1 MNKKLA
7 RGIPAGLLSFVL
19 AVTTVGA
26 APAPAPSVLHAGD
39 RAALV
44 ALYNATDGPNW
55 VNNTNWLTDRPMGA
69 WYGVTTDDDGRVTG
83 LDLHDNELR
92 GQIPPELKSLSDLVH
107 LRLSDNR
114 LNGQIPPELGS
125 LFNLRHLYLNGNSL
139 DGRIP
144 PGLGRLSNLV
154 ILHLGA
160 NSLSGPIPPELG
172 RLSDIRQLFLNDN
185 NLSGQIWPEL
195 GGLFYLELLHLTNNE
210 LSGQIPPEL
219 AGLSEL
225 TDLLLQGNR
234 TFTCPLDDAAF
245 REWLKGIKNRRGLF
259 CSYAEDRAALV
270 ALYNATDGPN
280 WRDNTNWL
288 ADGPLAAW
296 YGVTTDDWGRVTGL
310 KLRSNA
316 LNGQIPPELGSLS
329 NLTSLDLGG
338 NALSGQIPPE
348 LGGLSELTLLF
359 LYNNDLTGRI
369 PPELG
374 SLSNLTRLSLGGNEL
389 SGQIPPE
396 LGSLFNLRFLFLDG
410 NELSGP
416 IPSELVDL
424 ESREV
429 LSLDGNRLVGEDS
442 FGRFPGSPWD
452 IGRPWWNIDWRS
464 SAPVLGRLVAAPI
477 LVLVLFAL
485 VDIPGTRRTWD
496 WSGTRVGR
504 QRRPRGLP
512 FS

>member
-69 WYGVTTDDDGRVTG
+69 WYGVTTDDDGRVTELG
-83 LDLHDNELR
+83 LHGNELR
-92 GQIPPELKSLSDLVH
+92 GQIPPELRVLSDLVH

-114 LNGQIPPELGS
+114 LNGQIPPELRN

-144 PGLGRLSNLV
+144 PELGRLSNLV
-154 ILHLGA
+154 VLHLGA
-160 NSLSGPIPPELG
+160 NSLNGQIPPELG
-172 RLSDIRQLFLNDN
+172 RLSRIRQLFLNDN
-185 NLSGQIWPEL
+185 DLSGQIPPEL
-195 GGLFYLELLHLTNNE
+195 VGLFYLELLHLTNNA

-219 AGLSEL
+219 ARLSDL
-225 TDLLLQGNR
+225 TDLFLQGNR
-234 TFTCPLDDAAF
+234 TFRCPLDDAAF
-245 REWLKGIKNRRGLF
+245 REWLKGITNQRGLF
-259 CSYAEDRAALV
+259 CSYAGDRAALV

-280 WRDNTNWL
+280 WWDNTNWL

-316 LNGQIPPELGSLS
+316 LN
-329 NLTSLDLGG
+329 
-338 NALSGQIPPE
+338 GQIPPE